1 MWQGRYS
8 SGGRIATIPIS
19 RLGDGEDGS
28 VISYELAAVDEGLED
43 DEEQEEAAEEEM
55 AVSLPPLQTPPLLT
69 RDKKQAPGSCD

>member
-55 AVSLPPLQTPPLLT
+55 AVRVCLPSRHHHFSHPE
-69 RDKKQAPGSCD
+69 